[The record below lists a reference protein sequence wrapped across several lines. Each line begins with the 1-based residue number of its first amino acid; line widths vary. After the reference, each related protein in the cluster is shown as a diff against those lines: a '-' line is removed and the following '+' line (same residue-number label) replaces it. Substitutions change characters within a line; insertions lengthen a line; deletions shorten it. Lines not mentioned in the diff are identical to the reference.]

1 MKNLYKSLKLNTVF
15 IKNQFNNDDTIR
27 YRNFNNKGIDYLLLF
42 IDGMSNNE
50 RINEDIIK
58 AILENKKYVFK
69 FNILKKLKDK
79 ILFANTIK
87 ELNTFE
93 DIFSDLLYGNTIL
106 LIEGQNKALSIDTK
120 GFTLRAIQE
129 PPNEKITK
137 GPREGFGENILT
149 NLSLL
154 RRKIQSPNLK
164 LEFSAIGNITQT
176 KICLA
181 YVDGIVDKK
190 VLKELKKRLK
200 KIDIDSVLDTNYIM
214 ESIKDDKFS
223 PFKTTGTFEK
233 PDVVASK
240 ILEGRVAL
248 FVDGT
253 PIVMT
258 VPYLFI
264 ENFMSG
270 DDYYLNYYF
279 ASFTRLIRIIS
290 FFLSISIPALFIAI
304 ITFHKEVLPSNL
316 AISIIGAREGIPC
329 SSLMECILMII
340 TFEILGEA
348 GNRSGI
354 GASTA
359 LGIVGGIVVGQ
370 AAVEARLIS
379 APMIIIVALSAI
391 SELMI
396 PMTKGAT
403 IIFRF
408 LFIILSS
415 VLGLY
420 GFTIALLI
428 MLVHLSGLESFGM
441 SYMANVVYNSV
452 QQFKD
457 SFYRAPWFKMLT
469 RPTDMSKKTNRTN
482 KNEQT

>member
-1 MKNLYKSLKLNTVF
+1 MNKLYKNLKINKAI

-27 YRNFNNKGIDYLLLF
+27 YREFKNKGIDYLLLF
-42 IDGMSNNE
+42 IDGMSNSE
-50 RINEDIIK
+50 RIDEDIIK
-58 AILENKKYVFK
+58 PILENKKIVFK
-69 FNILKKLKDK
+69 FNILDKLKTK
-79 ILFANTIK
+79 ILFSNDVK
-87 ELNTFE
+87 EKNTFE
-93 DIFSDLLYGNTIL
+93 DIYSDLLYGNTIL

-120 GFTLRAIQE
+120 GFTLRAIME
-129 PPNEKITK
+129 PPSEKIAK

-164 LEFSAIGNITQT
+164 FEFSTIGNVT
-176 KICLA
+176 KTKTCLA
-181 YVDGIVDKK
+181 YIEGIVDKK
-190 VLKELKKRLK
+190 VLKELKRRIK
-200 KIDIDSVLDTNYIM
+200 KINIDSVLDVNYIL
-214 ESIKDDKFS
+214 ESVKDNRFS
-223 PFKTTGTFEK
+223 PFKTAGTYEK
-233 PDVVASK
+233 PDVIASK

-279 ASFTRLIRIIS
+279 ASFTRMIRIIS
-290 FFLSISIPALFIAI
+290 YFLSICVPALYIAI
-304 ITFHKEVLPSNL
+304 ITFHKEILPSSL

-329 SSLMECILMII
+329 SSFTECILMII
-340 TFEILGEA
+340 IFEILGEA
-348 GNRSGI
+348 GNRSGS
-354 GASTA
+354 GATTA

-370 AAVEARLIS
+370 AAVEARLIG
-379 APMIIIVALSAI
+379 APMIIVVALSAI

-396 PMTKGAT
+396 PSVKGST

-408 LFIILSS
+408 IFIILSS
-415 VLGLY
+415 ILGLY
-420 GFTIALLI
+420 GFTIAFLLLI
-428 MLVHLSGLESFGM
+428 VHLSSIKSFGM
-441 SYMANVVYNSV
+441 SYMANVTFQSM

-457 SFYRAPWFKMLT
+457 SFYRSPWYKMIT
-469 RPTDMSKKTNRTN
+469 RPTDMSEKKDRIN
-482 KNEQT
+482 